1 MLCTSQPTLR
11 RLYEDDGAP
20 VFSWVKH
27 ANDAR
32 RREVVSEELDKYGI
46 NLVNARIS
54 FMGNPH
60 DQMVD
65 LLASVAQAT
74 LPGAVTSEDPS
85 VFAALLIASGARNV
99 NREKERQSRNVGG
112 SKGKNDIDNRTQVYR
127 PDLTLQ
133 DYLGEQHL
141 LEVKSVFFGKSY
153 CYGPTADRKERGTK
167 RRDHLK
173 KREGQY
179 IQAYRQQMK
188 KADHDY
194 YRGVHT
200 SNSKVDGQ
208 PMGPFETKY
217 ESMKKSLL
225 IFTEMGAISDGLAN
239 FIDYIAE
246 HVSPRIA
253 GRWDVQGA
261 WCNRYRVE
269 SQIKHIL
276 LRRCAGVATRAF
288 ANHFLSRLHF
298 VGLRSPNKNKYH
310 STADTCSYSTSG
322 YFYDPYNSRDLN
334 PTEPTNHGCG
344 SRRE

>member
-1 MLCTSQPTLR
+1 M
-11 RLYEDDGAP
+11 
-20 VFSWVKH
+20 
-27 ANDAR
+27 N
-32 RREVVSEELDKYGI
+32 I
-46 NLVNARIS
+46 
-54 FMGNPH
+54 
-60 DQMVD
+60 
-65 LLASVAQAT
+65 
-74 LPGAVTSEDPS
+74 
-85 VFAALLIASGARNV
+85 LLIGEDQYTWGV
-99 NREKERQSRNVGG
+99 
-112 SKGKNDIDNRTQVYR
+112 QVYR

-133 DYLGEQHL
+133 DYLGVRHL

-167 RRDHLK
+167 RRVHLK

-179 IQAYRQQMK
+179 IKAYRQQMK